1 MKLFLRN
8 GLMVCG
14 LAILLPH
21 AASSQDT
28 APARLYVP
36 AGNDS
41 VKMSLSADSIVR
53 EDPPNPGPSPFA
65 SVVRLRGHVEVRSC
79 CVQYP
84 PSKEFPDPP
93 RAYMILHAD
102 EADVQEQTG
111 EIEAH
116 GVVRV
121 TFQPQ
126 QAAR

>member
-1 MKLFLRN
+1 MKLFLMS

-28 APARLYVP
+28 APSRLYVP
-36 AGNDS
+36 GANANA
-41 VKMSLSADSIVR
+41 KMTFSADSIVR
-53 EDPPNPGPSPFA
+53 EDPANPGPSPYA
-65 SVVRLRGHVEVRSC
+65 SVVRLRGHVEVRTC

-84 PSKEFPDPP
+84 PSPEFPDPP

-102 EADVQEQTG
+102 EAEYNGQTN
-111 EIEAH
+111 EIEAR

-121 TFQPQ
+121 TFQP
-126 QAAR
+126 AR